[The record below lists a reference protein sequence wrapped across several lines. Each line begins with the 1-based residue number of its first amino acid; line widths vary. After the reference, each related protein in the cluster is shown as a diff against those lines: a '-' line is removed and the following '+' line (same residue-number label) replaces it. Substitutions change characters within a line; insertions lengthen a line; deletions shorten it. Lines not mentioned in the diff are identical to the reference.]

1 MATESRL
8 EGCVSIVTG
17 ARGVIGSGIARELAA
32 AGSDVVIQTE
42 HDANRSTEVTDPK
55 RTRALVDEIEGMGR
69 DAMPVNCDV
78 ASADQVTAMVEET
91 LETFGRLDVLVNN
104 AGIVRVSRV
113 EEMPEAEWDLVMD
126 VNVKGMFL
134 CSRAAIPHLRESAG
148 SIINNG
154 SIASFG
160 GAAGLAHY
168 CSSKHAVI
176 GLTKALALELAE
188 DDVTVNAICPGIVDT
203 PMWSEVLAPDPEQYE
218 ATIRQKIPLR
228 RDQTPEDMGRLAV
241 FLATNRNVT
250 GEAVKVDGGITSSA
264 T

>member
-1 MATESRL
+1 MATRSRL
-8 EGCVSIVTG
+8 NGSVSIVTG
-17 ARGVIGSGIARELAA
+17 ARGVIGGGIAKELAA
-32 AGSDVVIQTE
+32 AGSDVVLQTE
-42 HDANRSTEVTDPK
+42 HNENQSTEVTDPA
-55 RTRALVDEIEGMGR
+55 RTQALVDEIEGMGR
-69 DAMPVNCDV
+69 NAMLVNCDV
-78 ASADQVTAMVEET
+78 TNSKQVTAMIEET
-91 LETFGRLDVLVNN
+91 VETFERLDVLVNN
-104 AGIVRVSRV
+104 AGIVMVSRV
-113 EEMPEAEWDLVMD
+113 EDMAEAEWDLVMA

-148 SIINNG
+148 TIINNG

-168 CSSKHAVI
+168 CASKHAVI

-203 PMWSEVLAPDPEQYE
+203 PMWSEILAPDPEQYE
-218 ATIRQKIPLR
+218 ATIDQKIPLR

-241 FLATNRNVT
+241 FFATNRNVT